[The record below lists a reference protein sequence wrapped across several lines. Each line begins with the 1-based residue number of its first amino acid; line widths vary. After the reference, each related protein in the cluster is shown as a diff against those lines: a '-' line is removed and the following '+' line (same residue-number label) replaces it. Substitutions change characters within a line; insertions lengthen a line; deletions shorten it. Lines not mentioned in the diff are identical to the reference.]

1 MPKLTL
7 AHLSDLSQ
15 VVSAVAVVA
24 SLIYVEI
31 RRNTEASQAATRQAI
46 AETDFEY
53 VGSTLDPGQ
62 LVEAEARY
70 EAGLELSA
78 TQRFILRE
86 RQHLNFRIFENAY
99 YQYRAGLLE
108 EETWLRYR
116 WIISRLLTLNEP
128 AQAMWERFG
137 PSFDESFK
145 AAVARIRSEPFVPR

>member
-1 MPKLTL
+1 
-7 AHLSDLSQ
+7 
-15 VVSAVAVVA
+15 
-24 SLIYVEI
+24 
-31 RRNTEASQAATRQAI
+31 
-46 AETDFEY
+46 
-53 VGSTLDPGQ
+53 
-62 LVEAEARY
+62 VEAEARY

-145 AAVARIRSEPFVPR
+145 AAVARIRSELFVPR